1 MSTNRHASKKLV
13 ALIAIGA
20 IGAYFALPLPAE
32 PPATPLNPPSAP
44 VANTP
49 LTDGRTLSGPYTHD
63 NLTVFLV
70 HGPDRLAGRKYLTLQ
85 EALDQKKV
93 VVHETGNV
101 NELAVENNGDVDVFI
116 QAGDI
121 VRGGKQDRTLG
132 NDLILA
138 SKSGKVPIASFCVE
152 QGRWTARGGE
162 MVGAFGSSSNCL
174 SSNSQKLAVKY
185 AANQQA
191 VWDNVKKQQDDLD
204 DNVDG
209 EVTDAKSPSSL
220 ELTLDNGNV
229 RKAKAAYDAKL
240 GKLIEGK
247 SDVVG
252 FVFAVNGEV
261 TCGDIYAGPSLL
273 KQLWPKLI
281 DSAVVE
287 AVSLRATGALNKQ
300 TSADDVRK
308 LMAEADRA
316 EARPGVATTPR
327 TKLITRDAATAVA
340 FETHDKDVP
349 GAPVHYNCL
358 RKSPGMTVGTAQQR
372 GNQQQGGANI
382 NNLPAQQT
390 EQTLGP
396 VQNEQKRE

>member
-1 MSTNRHASKKLV
+1 MSKNRHASKMLV
-13 ALIAIGA
+13 AFIAIGA
-20 IGAYFALPLPAE
+20 IGAYLALPLPAE
-32 PPATPLNPPSAP
+32 PPAATPNPPSTP

-63 NLTVFLV
+63 TLTVFLV

-101 NELAVENNGDVDVFI
+101 NELAVEDNGDVDIFI

-138 SKSGKVPIASFCVE
+138 CKSGKVPIASYCVE
-152 QGRWTARGGE
+152 QGRWTGRGGE

-174 SSNSQKLAVKY
+174 SSNSLKLAVKY
-185 AANQQA
+185 ANNQQS
-191 VWDNVKKQQDDLD
+191 VWENVKKQQDDLD
-204 DNVDG
+204 GNVDG
-209 EVTDAKSPSSL
+209 PVVATSSPSSL
-220 ELTLDNGNV
+220 ELTLDNENV
-229 RKAKAAYDAKL
+229 KKAKAPYDAKL

-316 EARPGVATTPR
+316 EARPGAATTPR

-396 VQNEQKRE
+396 VQNEQR